1 MVGLRSVIK
10 IVESETIETRVFLI
24 NKMLLQLDR
33 SLPLRNLKKW
43 LKSLQ
48 LREIVSLRTIAWPIY
63 TKNISKL

>member
-48 LREIVSLRTIAWPIY
+48 LREIVLLRTIVWPIY